1 MEAGGEM
8 NFEPRMTRM
17 GTDEA
22 ETQGDAL
29 GKPSGASEPYSLA
42 SKLAEAPVSESPSR
56 FASGPALALNS

>member
-1 MEAGGEM
+1 
-8 NFEPRMTRM
+8 M

-29 GKPSGASEPYSLA
+29 GKPSGASEPNSLA